1 MCSVAQDKE
10 LEHSELQF
18 PTYNENH
25 REDTL
30 KISSFCGGCDVGRA
44 IEWIPSALENSDL
57 ETREVR

>member
-1 MCSVAQDKE
+1 MTQDKE

-25 REDTL
+25 SEHIL
-30 KISSFCGGCDVGRA
+30 KIFSFSGECDMGKA
-44 IEWIPSALENSDL
+44 IECIPSALENSDL